1 MKTESTKSTAKQ
13 AQVTA
18 KKSIQTSLI
27 AELKAFAVKLGH
39 TSKKIEKEIEK
50 SAKNLA
56 KKLAKPA
63 KVEKAATPKPAEKKA
78 APVAK
83 TPKPVG
89 AEKKAPVVEIAPKPV
104 KKVAAEKSALAK
116 KTVK

>member
-63 KVEKAATPKPAEKKA
+63 KAEKKA
-78 APVAK
+78 DSVAK
-83 TPKPVG
+83 TPKIVV
-89 AEKKAPVVEIAPKPV
+89 AEKKAPVVETPPNPV
-104 KKVAAEKSALAK
+104 KKATAEKSAPAK